1 MTEIESVAP
10 RSCTNNRDDEYYG
23 QDWLSVKE
31 TKQWLCWFWENIDVW
46 EDEVSLWYNGK
57 HWVLKIVL
65 WFVLSLEDCV
75 NKPTE
80 HEKASFSSSVLY
92 EQSCSL
98 VNICDPC
105 KRCRQLVMVAYI
117 EIGGTKHC
125 KNNSNKMAKEF
136 KLFFRK
142 NKLEEDVNCAIGQW

>member
-46 EDEVSLWYNGK
+46 EDEVSVWYNGK
-57 HWVLKIVL
+57 NWVLQTVL

-80 HEKASFSSSVLY
+80 HEKTSFSSCSVLY

-105 KRCRQLVMVAYI
+105 KHCRQLVMVAYI

-125 KNNSNKMAKEF
+125 KNNSNKM
-136 KLFFRK
+136 
-142 NKLEEDVNCAIGQW
+142 G